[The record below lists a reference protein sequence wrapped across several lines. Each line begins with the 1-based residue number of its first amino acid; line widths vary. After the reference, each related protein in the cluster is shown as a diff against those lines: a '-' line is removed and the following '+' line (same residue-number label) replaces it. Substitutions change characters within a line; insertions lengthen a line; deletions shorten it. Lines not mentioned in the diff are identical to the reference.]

1 MSHSIE
7 ISDDEDSFS
16 LSQLPGPQ
24 KDSSDNETILL
35 SSDKESI
42 GKSSDTVNYFTS
54 DDEEELPEVSINNK
68 RRNVIKSL
76 FPNASKQVEQI
87 DNNVK
92 VEASTSRTLPS
103 KPKDPGFDKMIGGVT
118 VNLPV
123 DPYGCQVALMFKVSV
138 NNMVFYIQ

>member
-76 FPNASKQVEQI
+76 FPNASKQVDQI

-92 VEASTSRTLPS
+92 VEASTSRTVPLI
-103 KPKDPGFDKMIGGVT
+103 PKDPGFDKMIGGVT

-123 DPYGCQVALMFKVSV
+123 DPYGCQVALMFKVST
-138 NNMVFYIQ
+138 Y